1 MTSRMNETNKEARKI
16 RVEYENSLRNL
27 AAKKAD
33 NAKQIEVL
41 KEQYLLNTDSI
52 VEREHIQQKITAL
65 EEKIK
70 GELEFLVVVET
81 PAEDLTPEQIEILR
95 IEVE

>member
-1 MTSRMNETNKEARKI
+1 MASRMNETNKEARKI
-16 RVEYENSLRNL
+16 RLEYESSLRDL

-41 KEQYLLNTDSI
+41 KEQYLLNADFI
-52 VEREHIQQKITAL
+52 VEREHLQQKLTAL

-81 PAEDLTPEQIEILR
+81 PAEDLTPEQIEMLR

>member
-1 MTSRMNETNKEARKI
+1 MASRMNETNKEARKI
-16 RVEYENSLRNL
+16 RLEYESSLRDL

-41 KEQYLLNTDSI
+41 KEQYLLNADFI
-52 VEREHIQQKITAL
+52 VEREHLQQKFTAL
-65 EEKIK
+65 EQKIK

-81 PAEDLTPEQIEILR
+81 PAEDLTPEQIEMLR
-95 IEVE
+95 IDVG